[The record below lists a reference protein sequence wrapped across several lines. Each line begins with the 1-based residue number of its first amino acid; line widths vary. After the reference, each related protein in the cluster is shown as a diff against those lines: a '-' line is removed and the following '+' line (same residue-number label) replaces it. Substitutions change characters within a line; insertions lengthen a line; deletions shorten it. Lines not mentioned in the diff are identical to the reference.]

1 MFQQQQWIL
10 YNRRERKN
18 IFSLRRERR
27 WMFGAQNAFTMPLN
41 YSLFS
46 PLLLPRYI
54 HLLWGFLRLR
64 FVCNRAA
71 RVKYA
76 PIRCLDRRWGSRQNA
91 FEKVPNDQENSKII
105 CDKLSRFSNWK
116 CMQCRLVINFLID
129 ATLVALHCAWEKKC
143 PEGNSQFNC
152 ATISLL
158 TNLHYWQH

>member
-18 IFSLRRERR
+18 IFSRRRERR
-27 WMFGAQNAFTMPLN
+27 WMFEAQNAFTMPLN

-54 HLLWGFLRLR
+54 HLLRGFLRLR

-91 FEKVPNDQENSKII
+91 FEKVPIDQENSRTIW
-105 CDKLSRFSNWK
+105 DKLSRYSNWK
-116 CMQCRLVINFLID
+116 FIQCRILGNQLLNWRNTCCIALRVREKRKNVRKEIRSTIAQQFL
-129 ATLVALHCAWEKKC
+129 
-143 PEGNSQFNC
+143 
-152 ATISLL
+152 
-158 TNLHYWQH
+158 Y